1 MLEAAVIEIR
11 DELKAIRIELAR
23 MDGKLSNMPTTFQI
37 VFILATFAITTFL
50 GATGLSLAIPKF
62 GH

>member
-50 GATGLSLAIPKF
+50 GATGLSLAILKF